1 MASNVF
7 DMKTPF
13 IIAHSLL
20 WLVSSSHNV
29 LPNMIASSNIQLA
42 IRKDEEF
49 TIPYSITAS
58 SLNHRQSSKATAMW
72 ISCLYSSFSIII
84 LCFYSRVERK
94 PRNLLCFKRK
104 VPIFSWK
111 NRQCRE
117 TSQVKL
123 PKQSRQHISAYS
135 ISSLVFWQQGPCC

>member
-1 MASNVF
+1 MTASAPTSTISPNTHDAHAKYTLYFSMHISGIRKATDDMASNVF
-7 DMKTPF
+7 DMKTAF

-29 LPNMIASSNIQLA
+29 LHDIIASNNIQLA

-49 TIPYSITAS
+49 SIPYSITAS

-72 ISCLYSSFSIII
+72 ISCLYNSFFIVI

-94 PRNLLCFKRK
+94 PRNLICF
-104 VPIFSWK
+104 
-111 NRQCRE
+111 
-117 TSQVKL
+117 
-123 PKQSRQHISAYS
+123 
-135 ISSLVFWQQGPCC
+135 

>member
-1 MASNVF
+1 MHISGIRKATDDMASNVF

-29 LPNMIASSNIQLA
+29 LLDMIASRNMQLA

-49 TIPYSITAS
+49 TIPYSIIAS

-72 ISCLYSSFSIII
+72 ISFLY
-84 LCFYSRVERK
+84 
-94 PRNLLCFKRK
+94 LLAEL
-104 VPIFSWK
+104 I
-111 NRQCRE
+111 
-117 TSQVKL
+117 
-123 PKQSRQHISAYS
+123 
-135 ISSLVFWQQGPCC
+135 